1 MKKAQI
7 LLLLKKERNQ
17 FVSGED
23 ICKQIGVS
31 RTAVWKHIRSLREEG
46 YHIEAVTHRG
56 YNLTD
61 VPDRLYPDEIAEG
74 LNTEF
79 IGGRVYYYHSL
90 ESTNREARTL
100 ASGGV
105 PGGSLVVAEEQVQGR
120 GRMSRGWFSPKGLGI
135 WCSLILRPEV
145 QPGEAP
151 PVTML
156 TAVAVASAVEKVA
169 GVAPG
174 IKWPND
180 LLVGGKKICGILT
193 EMSAEMERVNFLVV
207 GVGINVNTP
216 LEDFPEELKE
226 IATSL
231 YRVKNEPISR
241 LKLLKHFLREFECY
255 YQRWINDGFGPIL
268 EEWKKRCVSLG
279 CSVRVSTSREVWD
292 GWAEDVDSDGALLVR
307 MPGGSVK
314 RFVAGEVSLRN
325 N

>member
-1 MKKAQI
+1 LKKAQI

-61 VPDRLYPDEIAEG
+61 VPDRLYPDEIAES

-90 ESTNREARTL
+90 ESTNREARVL
-100 ASGGV
+100 ASGGA

-193 EMSAEMERVNFLVV
+193 EMSAEMEMVNFLVV
-207 GVGINVNTP
+207 GVGINVNTS

-231 YRVKNEPISR
+231 YLVEGEPVSR
-241 LKLLKHFLREFECY
+241 LKLLKQFLRDFEFY
-255 YQRWINDGFGPIL
+255 YRRWINDGFGPIL

-279 CSVRVSTSREVWD
+279 CPVRVSSPREVWD

-307 MPGGSVK
+307 MPGGSIK